1 MHKALRSLHED
12 SRSLWLPQFIQEYHS
27 PPSTLSFLR
36 THVSQSVPC
45 VWRQAASSWKA
56 ISSWHPARFAHLR
69 EKVGH
74 RNIQVTHTPDGRADA
89 VVQLQPSQSQPS
101 SAVFAMPEQRHET
114 LSQLMD
120 QLLRHQAHRQHSCDC
135 TDVPYCSAQD
145 SSLVRDVPQLMED
158 IREDTLHFASEA
170 FGSQPSVKNIWIG
183 DERSVSSMHADPYE
197 NLYTVVTGIKI
208 FYLRPPCDAALLDKP
223 VLQNARWKA
232 SANEMHD
239 ELCESC
245 VQPVEMYEG
254 WSLVKEEGETAWID
268 ENSCE
273 AEYDQC
279 LQVHLHAGDVLYL
292 PALWCTFT
300 PLSLWR
306 PKPCVAFH
314 ELTFPFTCSVLFFGY
329 GCFLA
334 L

>member
-1 MHKALRSLHED
+1 
-12 SRSLWLPQFIQEYHS
+12 
-27 PPSTLSFLR
+27 
-36 THVSQSVPC
+36 
-45 VWRQAASSWKA
+45 
-56 ISSWHPARFAHLR
+56 
-69 EKVGH
+69 
-74 RNIQVTHTPDGRADA
+74 
-89 VVQLQPSQSQPS
+89 
-101 SAVFAMPEQRHET
+101 MPEQRHET

-135 TDVPYCSAQD
+135 TDVPYYSAQD

-292 PALWCTFT
+292 PALWYHRVAQQGITIAINWWYEMWFGRDWVYRELCSNLRTMLKARN
-300 PLSLWR
+300 LSSHQMDDDV
-306 PKPCVAFH
+306 K
-314 ELTFPFTCSVLFFGY
+314 
-329 GCFLA
+329 
-334 L
+334 